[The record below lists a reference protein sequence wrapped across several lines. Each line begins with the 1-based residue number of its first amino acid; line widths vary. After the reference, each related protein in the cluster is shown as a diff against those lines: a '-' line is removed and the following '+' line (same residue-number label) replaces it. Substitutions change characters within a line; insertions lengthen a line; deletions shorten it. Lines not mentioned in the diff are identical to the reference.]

1 MPSPAPV
8 YARSGRPLGQNLMR
22 ESLPYPERTADELGL
37 TDYFR
42 ANTNVAG
49 MAWGGGMNNSPKD
62 EPRVVVANPFNPY
75 MADPKAYQGLLKLEA
90 ARHIMD
96 EQGYSP
102 QFAITP
108 MQQAWRKKEFG
119 KDAASKP
126 YAEDDLAFKQ
136 SIVSRLIV
144 NSEVPDPTPEQRA
157 AAEYIMQ
164 QLSKRNAVK

>member
-1 MPSPAPV
+1 MPSPGTV
-8 YARSGRPLGQNLMR
+8 YGRATRPLGETLMR

-75 MADPKAYQGLLKLEA
+75 MTNPTAYQGLLKLEA
-90 ARHIMD
+90 SRHLMD

-102 QFAITP
+102 QFDITP
-108 MQQAWRKKEFG
+108 MQQEWRKTLGKEESG
-119 KDAASKP
+119 KA
-126 YAEDDLAFKQ
+126 YAEDDLAFKR

-144 NSEVPDPTPEQRA
+144 NSSEVPDPTPKQRA

-164 QLSKRNAVK
+164 QLSKRRATK